1 MTISYLSIIGGYM
14 SKNRNYTLEAL
25 RIACMCLITIIHFFS
40 YSDILNSN
48 LNNSFRVGFSILFSL
63 SRCSVN
69 IFFII
74 SGFFLCKKDFSFNRI
89 IKVYSQML
97 FASILSFVICVLL
110 NIKEVDY
117 LDILKTIMP
126 LLTNHYWFISVY
138 IIVVIF
144 SPAINLLIE
153 KEKYVRIRK
162 GILVGGGILT
172 LYITLN
178 PFIIGNTMIGGDHSL
193 LWALFCYF
201 IGGCISKYGINIK
214 KEKLV
219 AVFLSALFALAII
232 KFYKVDIILS
242 MYSFDFESNSS
253 ILPFLMS
260 VSLFGLLIQRKERV
274 GEQSSILKKIIFIL
288 AQVSLFVYL
297 IQENELFREYVW
309 KDLRGTLN
317 PQLAIYELCKIII
330 LLYLGAI
337 LYGILYNVLKKFI
350 LYMLKGLKK
359 YGKD

>member
-1 MTISYLSIIGGYM
+1 
-14 SKNRNYTLEAL
+14 
-25 RIACMCLITIIHFFS
+25 
-40 YSDILNSN
+40 
-48 LNNSFRVGFSILFSL
+48 
-63 SRCSVN
+63 
-69 IFFII
+69 
-74 SGFFLCKKDFSFNRI
+74 
-89 IKVYSQML
+89 
-97 FASILSFVICVLL
+97 
-110 NIKEVDY
+110 
-117 LDILKTIMP
+117 
-126 LLTNHYWFISVY
+126 
-138 IIVVIF
+138 
-144 SPAINLLIE
+144 
-153 KEKYVRIRK
+153 
-162 GILVGGGILT
+162 
-172 LYITLN
+172 
-178 PFIIGNTMIGGDHSL
+178 MIGGDHSL

-260 VSLFGLLIQRKERV
+260 VSLFGLLIQRKERI

-337 LYGILYNVLKKFI
+337 LYGILYNILKKFI
-350 LYMLKGLKK
+350 LYILKGLKK